1 MWSAGLILHLR
12 WEEGLPLNGQVDL
25 MILLCKVVNFE
36 PTKRLNPNFNYWTQ
50 ACLWVWVSLCIQL
63 NFVNVSSVIHAE
75 CTCVYATMNVE
86 SKLNMLWIL
95 SSLKKKKIYLFFL
108 SSAYIYS
115 MEKNFFCSNVMTWTW
130 LLCLKFPA
138 PPMILCSF
146 NINSIIR
153 K

>member
-95 SSLKKKKIYLFFL
+95 SSLKKKKFTYFSFPQLIYIPWKRIFVAL
-108 SSAYIYS
+108 
-115 MEKNFFCSNVMTWTW
+115 NVMTWTW

-138 PPMILCSF
+138 PPMIMCSF
-146 NINSIIR
+146 NLNSIIR